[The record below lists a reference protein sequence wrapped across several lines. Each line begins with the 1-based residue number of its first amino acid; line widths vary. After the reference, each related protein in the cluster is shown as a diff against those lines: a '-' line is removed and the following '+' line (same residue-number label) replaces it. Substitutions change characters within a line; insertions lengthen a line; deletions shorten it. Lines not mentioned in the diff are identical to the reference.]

1 MNDLPEKPLS
11 SEILYVLM
19 GSNPQINGILRVSE
33 HMYVRVNAACKETF
47 THTRL
52 SQAFFFFDCSRGC
65 LMSTAL
71 LYGVGSVGQEPSGS
85 IRKSYKRGE
94 AAAQRPRSLLF
105 LTGATLGLRVW
116 PQLLRISA
124 HHSARFWYFDHSNQ
138 PLQPGS
144 QLLVGVQRS

>member
-52 SQAFFFFDCSRGC
+52 SQAFFFFFF
-65 LMSTAL
+65 TVA
-71 LYGVGSVGQEPSGS
+71 
-85 IRKSYKRGE
+85 
-94 AAAQRPRSLLF
+94 
-105 LTGATLGLRVW
+105 GAV
-116 PQLLRISA
+116 
-124 HHSARFWYFDHSNQ
+124 
-138 PLQPGS
+138 
-144 QLLVGVQRS
+144 